1 MIHEL
6 ETTLELAG
14 QEMDCLIRYERDPS
28 SFAAQIYSVELG
40 RRIRCDYD
48 ENGDYHPTVEWVSV
62 DITRLL
68 DESQKIALEAEIE
81 IHRMAA
87 AEDAKTER
95 AIELHLQRM
104 AA

>member
-6 ETTLELAG
+6 ETTMELAG
-14 QEMDCLIRYERDPS
+14 QTLDCLVRYERDP
-28 SFAAQIYSVELG
+28 FDGAALIESVELG

-48 ENGDYHPTVEWVSV
+48 EKGRYAPTVEWVSV

-68 DESQKIALEAEIE
+68 DEGQKIALEAEIE

-87 AEDAKTER
+87 VEDAKTER
-95 AIELHLQRM
+95 AIELHLQRL